1 MRQDKTGADRL
12 KPDETAPDR
21 PRTAEAGESAPDRP
35 RPVKT
40 EPKTG
45 FDWLK
50 QDQTG
55 SNRY

>member
-21 PRTAEAGESAPDRP
+21 PRTAEAGETAPDRP

-40 EPKTG
+40 EPQTG

-55 SNRY
+55 